1 MRGSIRRWLLRAHI
15 PLSIRSSS
23 SLPPWCRKIRRR
35 SRVIRHPHPTSMVAL
50 LNFQTVRYFASRRFG
65 MPFLIWRYRHPSYY
79 LKNRVQPRQ
88 GGKNSWKPY
97 DMVQYAHQPKKGLA
111 SLLERNLGII
121 FWPFL
126 SLKKPVFSTYLQF
139 HQHMLSKFL
148 ENWLISWNWA
158 FFCKQSISWKNKND
172 QKVIKNAEMYF
183 IFRAN
188 RR

>member
-1 MRGSIRRWLLRAHI
+1 MSLDESQWVLTSCDESWQVFSLNKSLWVSTSIWVKIISSLMRGSMRRWLLRAHI

-23 SLPPWCRKIRRR
+23 LPPWCRKIRRR
-35 SRVIRHPHPTSMVAL
+35 SRIIRHPHPTSMVAL

-111 SLLERNLGII
+111 CFFVGKESGNHILTVFIA
-121 FWPFL
+121 
-126 SLKKPVFSTYLQF
+126 KKPVFPTY
-139 HQHMLSKFL
+139 
-148 ENWLISWNWA
+148 W
-158 FFCKQSISWKNKND
+158 
-172 QKVIKNAEMYF
+172 
-183 IFRAN
+183 
-188 RR
+188 

>member
-1 MRGSIRRWLLRAHI
+1 MSLNESRWVSMSADWSLWVSMSLDKLSLYKSWWVSTSLWVKIISSLMRGSMRRWLLRAHI

-126 SLKKPVFSTYLQF
+126 SHKKPVFSTY
-139 HQHMLSKFL
+139 
-148 ENWLISWNWA
+148 
-158 FFCKQSISWKNKND
+158 
-172 QKVIKNAEMYF
+172 
-183 IFRAN
+183 
-188 RR
+188 

>member
-1 MRGSIRRWLLRAHI
+1 MRGSMRRWLLRAHI

-23 SLPPWCRKIRRR
+23 LPPWCRKIRRR
-35 SRVIRHPHPTSMVAL
+35 SRIIRHPHPTSMVAL

-97 DMVQYAHQPKKGLA
+97 DMVQYAHQPKKGA
-111 SLLERNLGII
+111 CLLLCWKGIWESYFDRFYDPKSQYSQLVGVI
-121 FWPFL
+121 FEKL
-126 SLKKPVFSTYLQF
+126 TR
-139 HQHMLSKFL
+139 
-148 ENWLISWNWA
+148 WNWA
-158 FFCKQSISWKNKND
+158 FFCFIEEIHWK
-172 QKVIKNAEMYF
+172 KVRMIKAIKNAEMYL

>member
-1 MRGSIRRWLLRAHI
+1 MSLDKSWRISMSLSVLQIISSLMRGSMRRWLLRAHI
-15 PLSIRSSS
+15 PLSIRSS

-111 SLLERNLGII
+111 CFFVGKESGNHILTVFIA
-121 FWPFL
+121 
-126 SLKKPVFSTYLQF
+126 KKPVFPTY
-139 HQHMLSKFL
+139 
-148 ENWLISWNWA
+148 W
-158 FFCKQSISWKNKND
+158 
-172 QKVIKNAEMYF
+172 
-183 IFRAN
+183 
-188 RR
+188 